1 MRFDILTLF
10 PEVCRAYCEESILGR
25 AQRAGKLEIMVHNIR
40 DYTKDKHGRV
50 DDYPYGGG
58 NGMVMQPQP
67 VLDCIRA
74 VRGERAAKV
83 CYLSPKGERFTQ
95 QTAARL
101 SQMSDL
107 ILLCGHYEGIDQRI
121 LDSEVDFELSL
132 GDFVLTGGELPALA
146 VVDAVARLLPGVLAA
161 DACYEE
167 ESLQGGLLEYPQYTR
182 PPVYEGM
189 EVPEVL
195 LSGDHA
201 KIARWRRD
209 EALKITKERRPD
221 LLETA
226 ELDREDLRAL
236 ENL

>member
-1 MRFDILTLF
+1 M
-10 PEVCRAYCEESILGR
+10 C
-25 AQRAGKLEIMVHNIR
+25 IR
-40 DYTKDKHGRV
+40 DR
-50 DDYPYGGG
+50 
-58 NGMVMQPQP
+58 
-67 VLDCIRA
+67 
-74 VRGERAAKV
+74 
-83 CYLSPKGERFTQ
+83 
-95 QTAARL
+95 
-101 SQMSDL
+101 
-107 ILLCGHYEGIDQRI
+107 
-121 LDSEVDFELSL
+121 
-132 GDFVLTGGELPALA
+132 
-146 VVDAVARLLPGVLAA
+146 
-161 DACYEE
+161 
-167 ESLQGGLLEYPQYTR
+167 YTR

>member
-1 MRFDILTLF
+1 M
-10 PEVCRAYCEESILGR
+10 
-25 AQRAGKLEIMVHNIR
+25 
-40 DYTKDKHGRV
+40 
-50 DDYPYGGG
+50 
-58 NGMVMQPQP
+58 
-67 VLDCIRA
+67 
-74 VRGERAAKV
+74 
-83 CYLSPKGERFTQ
+83 
-95 QTAARL
+95 
-101 SQMSDL
+101 
-107 ILLCGHYEGIDQRI
+107 
-121 LDSEVDFELSL
+121 DFELSL

-189 EVPEVL
+189 EVPGVL

-221 LLETA
+221 LLKNA
-226 ELDREDLRAL
+226 ELDRIDLRTL